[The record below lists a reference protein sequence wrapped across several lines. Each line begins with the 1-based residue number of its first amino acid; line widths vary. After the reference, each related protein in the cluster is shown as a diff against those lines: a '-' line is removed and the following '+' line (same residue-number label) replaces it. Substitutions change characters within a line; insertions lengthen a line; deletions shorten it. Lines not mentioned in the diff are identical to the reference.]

1 MADLLSIG
9 LSGLAASK
17 TQLSI
22 TGHNISNV
30 NTPGYSRQDAT
41 QATRSPQFSGA
52 GYIGSG
58 TTLVE
63 VRRSYSEFLTSQLR
77 SSTSLSGDV
86 EAYKSQ
92 IDQLDSLLA
101 GTTTGIT
108 PSLQKFFSAMQT
120 AAEDPANIPA
130 RQLVLAEAEGLA
142 RRFNTVYD
150 RLSEQNNFT
159 NKQMSAVTDQVNRL
173 AGSIG
178 KLNESIAIAAANGKQ
193 PNDLLDARDEAVRQ
207 LSGYIGVTVVPQD
220 DSSFNIFIGSGQPLV
235 VGSAVAKL
243 EVVPGQGDPNR
254 HEVQFISGGSRQ
266 GITSQISGG
275 ELGGLVRYRQE
286 VLDSTMNSLGRL
298 ALAVSD
304 QVNTQL
310 GQGLD
315 LKGQVGS
322 ALFGDYNDPALAK
335 LRVNAFAENTGNI
348 QPELYITASDL
359 LTTSDY
365 RVEFDGA
372 GYTARRLSDG
382 KAMTVSPAAPGAYP
396 ATLTFSDPNVT
407 PPALPRDQG
416 FELVIGSSPAAGDK
430 FSLQPTRRGASDIKA
445 TLDQADQLA
454 FAAPMRAES
463 KLQNRGTGVIGQ
475 PSLVAGPS
483 PISRTALAVANLP
496 LGANLSADGKT
507 YTLGALPTGWS
518 YVAKGGDPIVPQRSA
533 NGDLIEPLADQDGNP
548 LARVMDEDGQPLEV
562 NGQPVVAPAM
572 TLGNSN
578 TVRLAYAAADGET
591 YQFELS
597 MSGRPM
603 AGDEFAL
610 AFNQNGVSDNRNAL
624 KLVELQSKQTVG
636 VTGGI
641 AGSGFSFTDG
651 YGELVERVG
660 TLTAQARMDS
670 EATGAILKQATDNRD
685 SLSAVNLDEEAAN
698 LIKFEQYY
706 NASAQIIQVARSLF
720 DTLISSFR

>member
-22 TGHNISNV
+22 TGHNITNV

-77 SSTSLSGDV
+77 SSTSLNRDV

-108 PSLQKFFSAMQT
+108 PSLQKFFSALQT

-159 NKQMSAVTDQVNRL
+159 NKQMAAVTDQVNRL

-178 KLNESIAIAAANGKQ
+178 SLNEAIAIAAANGKQ

-220 DSSFNIFIGSGQPLV
+220 DSSFNVFIGSGQPLV
-235 VGSAVAKL
+235 VGSKVARL

-266 GITSQISGG
+266 GITSQITGG
-275 ELGGLVRYRQE
+275 ELGGLIRYREE

-298 ALAVSD
+298 ALSVSD
-304 QVNTQL
+304 QVNAQL

-322 ALFGDYNDPALAK
+322 ALFGNYNDPALAK
-335 LRVNAFAENTGNI
+335 LRVNAFVGNSNA
-348 QPELYITASDL
+348 QPLMNITDTSV

-365 RVEFDGA
+365 LMEYDGSR
-372 GYTARRLSDG
+372 YKVRRLSDNQL
-382 KAMTVSPAAPGAYP
+382 MTVAENPVG
-396 ATLTFSDPNVT
+396 TLSFTDKNG
-407 PPALPRDQG
+407 RDQG
-416 FELVIGSSPAAGDK
+416 FQVVLGNPAPTAGDK

-454 FAAPMRAES
+454 FAAPVRAQS
-463 KLQNRGTGVIGQ
+463 TLQNSGTGAIGQ
-475 PSLVAGPS
+475 PNLLSAPS
-483 PISRTALAVANLP
+483 PIDPAALAAAFEGLT
-496 LGANLSADGKT
+496 LTYDGSGLT
-507 YTLGALPTGWS
+507 LPT
-518 YVAKGGDPIVPQRSA
+518 P
-533 NGDLIEPLADQDGNP
+533 
-548 LARVMDEDGQPLEV
+548 
-562 NGQPVVAPAM
+562 APAGLVLSPSTVTAGQTN
-572 TLGNSN
+572 TLNLTLTTGTAPNEQQYS
-578 TVRLAYAAADGET
+578 
-591 YQFELS
+591 FEFTL
-597 MSGRPM
+597 SGRPA
-603 AGDEFAL
+603 AGDTFT
-610 AFNQNGVSDNRNAL
+610 FNYNQSGVSDNRNAL
-624 KLVELQSKQTVG
+624 KLVDLQSKQTVG
-636 VTGGI
+636 VTAGI

-720 DTLISSFR
+720 DTLISTFR

>member
-1 MADLLSIG
+1 MADLLNIG
-9 LSGLAASK
+9 LSGLSASK

-22 TGHNISNV
+22 TGHNITNV
-30 NTPGYSRQDAT
+30 NTPGFSRQNAS
-41 QATRSPQFSGA
+41 QATTSPQFSGA

-58 TTLVE
+58 TTLVD
-63 VRRSYSEFLTSQLR
+63 VRRTYSEFLTNQVR
-77 SSTSLSGDV
+77 SSTALNSDV
-86 EAYKSQ
+86 AAYKSQ

-101 GTTTGIT
+101 GSTTGIT
-108 PSLQKFFSAMQT
+108 PSLQSFFSALQT

-130 RQLVLAEAEGLA
+130 RQLVLAESEGLA

-150 RLSEQNNFT
+150 RLSEQNSFT

-178 KLNESIAIAAANGKQ
+178 SLNEAIAVAAANGKQ

-207 LSGYIGVTVVPQD
+207 LSSYIGVTVTPQD

-235 VGSAVAKL
+235 VGSSVARL

-266 GITSQISGG
+266 GITSQITGG
-275 ELGGLVRYRQE
+275 ELGGLIRYREE

-304 QVNTQL
+304 QINSQL

-335 LRVNAFAENTGNI
+335 LRVNAFSGNSSSA
-348 QPELYITASDL
+348 QPALNITDTSQ

-365 RVEFDGA
+365 LMEYDGTS
-372 GYTARRLSDG
+372 YKVRRLSDNQP
-382 KAMTVSPAAPGAYP
+382 MTVTAAADG
-396 ATLTFSDPNVT
+396 TLSITDKNG
-407 PPALPRDQG
+407 RDQG
-416 FELVIGSSPAAGDK
+416 FQIVPGTPSPAAGDK
-430 FSLQPTRRGASDIKA
+430 FTLQPTRRGATDISA
-445 TLDQADQLA
+445 ILDQADQLA
-454 FAAPMRAES
+454 FASPVRAES
-463 KLQNRGTGVIGQ
+463 DLQNAGTGAISQ
-475 PSLVAGPS
+475 PDMVSAPS
-483 PISRTALAVANLP
+483 PIDLAELNAAFGNGLEMTATVN
-496 LGANLSADGKT
+496 ADGS
-507 YTLGALPTGWS
+507 YTLTDAGSLPAGWS
-518 YVAKGGDPIVPQRSA
+518 YVDEK
-533 NGDLIEPLADQDGNP
+533 GNP
-548 LARVMDEDGQPLEV
+548 LAT
-562 NGQPVVAPAM
+562 AP
-572 TLGNSN
+572 TLQSGNSN
-578 TVRLAYAAADGET
+578 SVRLAYTGASGET
-591 YQFELS
+591 YQFDFS
-597 MSGRPM
+597 VSGRPQT
-603 AGDEFAL
+603 GDSFSL
-610 AFNQNGVSDNRNAL
+610 TFNQSGVSDNRNAL
-624 KLVELQSKQTVG
+624 KLADLQSKQTVG
-636 VTGGI
+636 VDGSV

-660 TLTAQARMDS
+660 TLTAQARMDN